1 MGDHDR
7 VGDCRPRK
15 RVREA
20 RLRSLLEHFGLVK
33 VPLEP
38 AKVRYLLAE
47 ILLLL
52 LVMVASIADCDD
64 YGPVCGL
71 RRRAADFLALGYL
84 TIFYFVA

>member
-47 ILLLL
+47 ILLL
-52 LVMVASIADCDD
+52 VMVASIADCDD

>member
-1 MGDHDR
+1 M
-7 VGDCRPRK
+7 
-15 RVREA
+15 
-20 RLRSLLEHFGLVK
+20 
-33 VPLEP
+33 
-38 AKVRYLLAE
+38 RYLLAE
-47 ILLLL
+47 ILL